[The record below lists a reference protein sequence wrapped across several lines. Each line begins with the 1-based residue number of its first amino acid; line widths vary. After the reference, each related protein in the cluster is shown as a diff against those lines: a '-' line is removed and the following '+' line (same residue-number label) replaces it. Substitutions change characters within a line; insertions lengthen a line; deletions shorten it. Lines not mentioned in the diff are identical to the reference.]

1 MSLRKFGLACATA
14 SLFLFGFGVS
24 MFGVYKLGIYLPGQE
39 VILNCSGITKTVDVS
54 WETPSSLIELA
65 QLYKPVALTVSTKT
79 KDVELYS
86 VYKYTYEIPERQTF
100 PDWVKR
106 TLIQINVTPTLD
118 RKQLEEYL
126 HANTK
131 PSADA
136 EIVFDDVVGWQLH
149 KEKVGLDIDVAKAI
163 ESIDGYTLDLEKV
176 RRYPTVTAD
185 TLQVSYDD
193 VVWLN
198 DFAVTYTNGATVD
211 GKWLSQ
217 FVVDYELVLE
227 EGELRDYLQDT
238 IDVSYDTISDVVDID
253 LPEHV
258 QVRRK
263 TLRKTLNLN
272 KETKEVLSL
281 IEEHSSQSNR
291 EPIMQGY
298 DALDGTYVAVS
309 IEQQHLWYY
318 KDGELVDETDVVT
331 GRLGKHDTP
340 TGAYYISEC
349 IPGKYLVGDTY
360 KTWVN
365 QWMRLTNSG
374 IGLHDAYWRSSFGGN
389 IYTYNGSHGCINIP
403 KDFAKMLYK
412 ESYVGMP
419 VVIF

>member
-1 MSLRKFGLACATA
+1 MSLRKIGLALAT
-14 SLFLFGFGVS
+14 SGLFLFGFGASV
-24 MFGVYKLGIYLPGQE
+24 FGVYKLGLYLPGQE
-39 VILNCSGITKTVDVS
+39 VVLNCQGIVKTVDVS
-54 WETPSSLIELA
+54 LETADVLTELA
-65 QLYKPVALTVSTKT
+65 QHYKPVALTVSTKS

-86 VYKYTYEIPERQTF
+86 VYDYAYSFPENQSFT
-100 PDWVKR
+100 DWVKR
-106 TLIQINVTPTLD
+106 TPIQIAVAPTLD
-118 RKQLEEYL
+118 RKCLAEYL
-126 HANTK
+126 RNNIRK
-131 PSADA
+131 SVDA
-136 EIVFDDVVGWQLH
+136 EITFDDVTGWQLH
-149 KEKVGLDIDVAKAI
+149 RERVGLDIDVDKAI
-163 ESIDGYTLDLEKV
+163 DSVDGYTLNLEEA
-176 RRYPTVTAD
+176 REYPAVTAED
-185 TLQVSYDD
+185 LKSFYED
-193 VVWLN
+193 VAWLN
-198 DFAVTYTNGATVD
+198 DFSIKYTNGATVD

-217 FVVDYELVLE
+217 FVENYELVLE
-227 EGELRDYLQDT
+227 EDTLRAYLEEALAT
-238 IDVSYDTISDVVDID
+238 AYDTASGVVDIE
-253 LPEHV
+253 LPEAV

-281 IEEHSSQSNR
+281 IGEHSSQSNR
-291 EPIMQGY
+291 TPVMQGY
-298 DALDGTYVAVS
+298 EELGDTYVAVS

-331 GRLGKHDTP
+331 GRLNKHDTP
-340 TGAYYISEC
+340 TGAYYITEC

-374 IGLHDAYWRSSFGGN
+374 IGLHDAYWRSSFGGSV
-389 IYTYNGSHGCINIP
+389 YTYNGSHGCVNIP